1 MGVEVRSNMQANCLM
16 SRVTALMAVL
26 AIWYVP
32 EANSQESMRKWSP
45 HRGFQ
50 ENASTP
56 VQSESPELL
65 WRVPESTRADDRT
78 PAKREL
84 RKKRTP
90 EDNLGSPPPITEGR
104 VGRKK
109 RGIVRERLVQ
119 NENLGG
125 TTRAKPTHWGRWGTS
140 EISMPPGR
148 KYYRPTPWMIKRRN
162 LEEKKRKR
170 RARERRQREL
180 HKMLSHW

>member
-1 MGVEVRSNMQANCLM
+1 MGEVRSNMQANCLM

-56 VQSESPELL
+56 VQSESPVLVERTDSQELL

-90 EDNLGSPPPITEGR
+90 EDNLGSSPPITEGR

-119 NENLGG
+119 NENLGARPEPNRHTG
-125 TTRAKPTHWGRWGTS
+125 DTGEHLTSICHQAETTTDQPRG
-140 EISMPPGR
+140 
-148 KYYRPTPWMIKRRN
+148 
-162 LEEKKRKR
+162 
-170 RARERRQREL
+170 
-180 HKMLSHW
+180 